1 MSKHWDPR
9 SALALRPVRSE
20 EARAVPAPQGR
31 RLPILDH
38 DIILAFAAGLLLVVA
53 TILLPPSG
61 W

>member
-1 MSKHWDPR
+1 
-9 SALALRPVRSE
+9 
-20 EARAVPAPQGR
+20 VPAPQGR